1 MLHGVH
7 VGEVIERL
15 GAIHGRGAGTDAE
28 RRAAVWLAG
37 LLDADGHAASIETHW
52 VRPAWAVA
60 VAFGAFLG
68 VVGSLLSV
76 AIAPAGVVLASIAA
90 LCLAL
95 EAAGRTSP
103 LRFATGARAT
113 QNVVV
118 PPDGEAIELL
128 VCAAYDAPRRGLV
141 LNDRWRGM
149 GTRLRNVRAWLAL
162 CALVIAGAAAFRA
175 ADVEGILLGAIQLVP
190 TVVLIAAL
198 AAALDI
204 ALSEFTPGAASAS
217 AAAVALAVH
226 EELRRDPPAALTP
239 ALLLYGAGAS
249 GPHGLRAH
257 LRGTRRDRTRVV
269 VLEIGPCTAGTPG
282 FASRH
287 PQLRLAAERAAS
299 ALGVPPAPRRP
310 RRTRGTGTLPALRL
324 ACLDGR
330 GLAVR
335 LHQPDDV
342 AELADPEAATAAL
355 DLALGI
361 ADALD
366 ADLRIRSE
374 EEQPAV
380 S

>member
-1 MLHGVH
+1 LR
-7 VGEVIERL
+7 E
-15 GAIHGRGAGTDAE
+15 
-28 RRAAVWLAG
+28 
-37 LLDADGHAASIETHW
+37 ASS
-52 VRPAWAVA
+52 VAVA
-60 VAFGAFLG
+60 V
-68 VVGSLLSV
+68 
-76 AIAPAGVVLASIAA
+76 AGVVLASIAA

-118 PPDGEAIELL
+118 APDGEAIELL
-128 VCAAYDAPRRGLV
+128 VCAPYDAPRRGLV
-141 LNDRWRGM
+141 LNDRWRALGA
-149 GTRLRNVRAWLAL
+149 RLRNVRAWLAL
-162 CALVIAGAAAFRA
+162 C
-175 ADVEGILLGAIQLVP
+175 
-190 TVVLIAAL
+190 
-198 AAALDI
+198 
-204 ALSEFTPGAASAS
+204 
-217 AAAVALAVH
+217 AAVALAVH
-226 EELRRDPPAALTP
+226 EELRRDPPPALAP

-257 LRGTRRDRTRVV
+257 LRRTRRDPTRTV

-299 ALGVPPAPRRP
+299 ALSVTPPPRRP
-310 RRTRGTGTLPALRL
+310 RRARGTGTVPALRL

-342 AELADPEAATAAL
+342 AELVDPEAATAAL

-366 ADLRIRSE
+366 AELGMRSNE
-374 EEQPAV
+374 VQPAV